1 MWRTPARLVERTR
14 PGPASRTRV
23 PAGTVVRSPKTTT
36 PPARLET
43 FRAATA
49 LRAAPG
55 RSRACAAGAAEARRN
70 ARTASGASRRI
81 RDAITL
87 AGSTI
92 PRACTRLGATSRF
105 FTAGGRMTDTE
116 TRIGR
121 AGRHGERRLASAKG
135 RGPVRGLPQQHE

>member
-1 MWRTPARLVERTR
+1 MWRTPARLVERTL

-55 RSRACAAGAAEARRN
+55 RARAGAAGAR
-70 ARTASGASRRI
+70 
-81 RDAITL
+81 
-87 AGSTI
+87 AG
-92 PRACTRLGATSRF
+92 
-105 FTAGGRMTDTE
+105 AGGGGGGGGGEGKEDRE
-116 TRIGR
+116 
-121 AGRHGERRLASAKG
+121 AGERREPSHPRRDHAC
-135 RGPVRGLPQQHE
+135 RQHDSKSL

>member
-49 LRAAPG
+49 LRAAPA
-55 RSRACAAGAAEARRN
+55 RARGGGAGAGGGGAGEGGRRGRR
-70 ARTASGASRRI
+70 AGGGSRRI

-92 PRACTRLGATSRF
+92 PRACTRLGATSR
-105 FTAGGRMTDTE
+105 
-116 TRIGR
+116 
-121 AGRHGERRLASAKG
+121 
-135 RGPVRGLPQQHE
+135 